1 MKKALVIP
9 LAFLILTNFHC
20 ARFQVQTVG
29 PEKVLANFKASMM
42 EDSGD
47 FLVEKKGT
55 IFLKED
61 SLIFKSKEV
70 TKEIS
75 YSQISSIDVQGNTA
89 RGIRQFPSYD
99 FTTKQNK
106 SNEALFI
113 FAVFFLFFLYLFAWL
128 IMKEEIVIV
137 NMDIHFDTDDDL
149 ETATFKMTRGEMAK
163 IYPLLMEK
171 IY

>member
-1 MKKALVIP
+1 MKKALVIL

-29 PEKVLANFKASMM
+29 SEKVLANFKASMM

-61 SLIFKSKEV
+61 SLIFKSKEE

-99 FTTKQNK
+99 FTYKQNK
-106 SNEALFI
+106 SFLIFGLFL
-113 FAVFFLFFLYLFAWL
+113 FLFFFMFLFLWL
-128 IMKEEIVIV
+128 LLPGSFPKMA
-137 NMDIHFDTDDDL
+137 IHFDSAISS
-149 ETATFKMTRGEMAK
+149 ETATFKMTKGEMAK